1 MQEVINQILDEVRG
15 AWRYRRVALAI
26 AWVVCLL
33 GWAYVLVMPDKFEAK
48 ARVFV
53 DPTTALRPVIEGL
66 AVEQDVNAEL
76 NLVRQSLLSEL
87 QLQKVVDAT
96 GLGVLATTPQK
107 KERVIY
113 ALRDRIDLTV
123 LGAAPPG
130 GEDPYSRNP
139 SKIYTIRYLDSNR
152 ERSLKV
158 VQILLNNFMEGTLGG
173 KRLGS
178 QQAQKFLED
187 QIHEYERRLSD
198 SEQQLAEFKKRNVGM
213 VPGEQRGD
221 YFTRL
226 QAEMDSVKTS
236 QTTLNA
242 ALIRRDT
249 LQKQLRGEAPIA
261 ASGGTAQGAGAATPG
276 NPVGGGD
283 TVSRIKEAQARLD
296 ELLLKFTDKHPDVV
310 AMRRTLED
318 LKERRAG
325 EMEALRRGDANAA
338 ALTGASANP
347 VYQNIQLSLNQVE
360 VEIASAR
367 AALQDHQEK
376 VADFRRFAD
385 TMPQVEAE
393 FARLNRD
400 YLVTKA
406 QYTALAER
414 LEKARVGEEAEASGS
429 IRFEVIDPPSSP
441 FKPVSPKRLL
451 LLVAVLFAGIIV
463 GIAFAYLLNLLKP
476 VFYNIRTLARS
487 TGVTVLGA
495 ISLTHSED
503 ERGAM
508 RGALFRYGALVGVL
522 FVVFLAAAYLGLRYA
537 PLLANV

>member
-1 MQEVINQILDEVRG
+1 
-15 AWRYRRVALAI
+15 
-26 AWVVCLL
+26 
-33 GWAYVLVMPDKFEAK
+33 MPNKFEAK

-53 DPTTALRPVIEGL
+53 DPTTALRPVIQGI
-66 AVEQDVNAEL
+66 AVEQDLNAEL
-76 NLVRQSLLSEL
+76 NLVRQSLLSEV
-87 QLQKVVDAT
+87 QLQKVVDVT
-96 GLGVLATTPQK
+96 GLAPFANSPQQ
-107 KERVIY
+107 KERVIHD
-113 ALRDRIDLTV
+113 LRERIEISV
-123 LGAAPPG
+123 AGAAAPG
-130 GEDPYSRNP
+130 TEQNNQNP

-158 VQILLNNFMEGTLGG
+158 VEILLNNFMEGTLGG
-173 KRLGS
+173 KRQGS
-178 QQAQKFLED
+178 QQAQKFLTD
-187 QIHEYERRLSD
+187 QIREYERRLGEA
-198 SEQQLAEFKKRNVGM
+198 EQQLAEFKKRNVGM

-221 YFTRL
+221 YFSRL
-226 QAEMDSVKTS
+226 QAEMDAVKTS

-261 ASGGTAQGAGAATPG
+261 ASGGTAQGPNGQSNAP
-276 NPVGGGD
+276 GGD

-296 ELLLKFTDKHPDVV
+296 ELLLRFTDKHPDVV
-310 AMRRTLED
+310 AMRRTLDD
-318 LKERRAG
+318 LNQRRTM

-376 VADFRRFAD
+376 VADQRRFAD

-393 FARLNRD
+393 YARLNRD
-400 YLVTKA
+400 YTVTKA

-414 LEKARVGEEAEASGS
+414 LEKARVGDDAEATGS
-429 IRFEVIDPPSSP
+429 VRFEVVDPPASP
-441 FKPVSPKRLL
+441 FKPVSPKRLML
-451 LLVAVLFAGIIV
+451 LIGVLVAGTAAGV
-463 GIAFAYLLNLLKP
+463 GLAYLLNLIRP
-476 VFYNIRTLARS
+476 VFYNIRTLAES

-495 ISLTHSED
+495 ISLTHSEA
-503 ERGAM
+503 ERTAM
-508 RGALFRYGALVGVL
+508 RAALLRYSAVVGVL
-522 FVVFLAAAYLGLRYA
+522 FAVFLAVAYLGWRHA